1 MVIEQNKRF
10 GVSQQLIGFLA
21 LICFMSLFAFS
32 PVLHAHELDYEHSQ
46 NDCAPC
52 HWTHSLSGDTTS
64 NIHISSFQ
72 FNDLLPLENISLHR
86 NIFFSHFAIR
96 APPQVS

>member
-10 GVSQQLIGFLA
+10 GLPQRLIGLLA
-21 LICFMSLFAFS
+21 LFCFVGLFAFS
-32 PVLHAHELDYEHSQ
+32 PVLHAHELDLEHSQ

-52 HWTHSLSGDTTS
+52 HWTQSLSGDATS

-72 FNDLLPLENISLHR
+72 IIDLIPLENISLHR
-86 NIFFSHFAIR
+86 NIFFSHFSIR
-96 APPQVS
+96 APPQAS